1 MAVGVPAGTG
11 GTSVRLWAHIF
22 GERRGILGLFSGTRL
37 QPGSKKLHEPRSAYF
52 EWPLGRE
59 RVKEWVER
67 EAQAG
72 RETYHCSHLLT
83 ARRRIKENAA
93 RVGALWVDGDGAR
106 VTGSLPEPTAVVL
119 SSPGRE
125 QYYWRLTS
133 TVEPAIAE
141 TLNRR
146 LAAAM
151 GGDGSGWDLMQLLRP
166 PDTPNFKYAAAPT
179 VRLARL
185 VDERHDP
192 EELDRL
198 LPPLPEK
205 GSMPAVRRSERPK
218 ELGTA
223 LEPSRLSRRM
233 QDLIRYGNRG
243 EYPSRSEADMAA
255 CMAMFGAG
263 YGEAEVWDVMTA
275 PNNGISEKFL
285 EKGRDGERYL
295 ALTIGKAEA
304 LARASTRR
312 RPGEKVY
319 VSRKAVISVD

>member
-1 MAVGVPAGTG
+1 MDPRIPAGTG
-11 GTSVRLWAHIF
+11 GMSVALWNHVYGA
-22 GERRGILGLFSGTRL
+22 RRGILALFSGSRPRPVSRELLQTRT
-37 QPGSKKLHEPRSAYF
+37 EYF
-52 EWPLGRE
+52 EWPAEWE
-59 RVKEWVER
+59 RARGWIDR
-67 EAQAG
+67 EAKTG
-72 RETYHCSHLLT
+72 RETYHCTHLLT
-83 ARRRIKENAA
+83 ARRRIKKNAA
-93 RVGALWVDGDGAR
+93 RVGALWVDGDGAK

-125 QYYWRLTS
+125 QHYWRLTS
-133 TVEPAIAE
+133 TVEPAVAE

-151 GGDGSGWDLMQLLRP
+151 GGDGSGWDLTQLLRP
-166 PDTPNFKYAAAPT
+166 PGTPNFKYAAAPT
-179 VRLARL
+179 ARLARL

-205 GSMPAVRRSERPK
+205 GSMPAARRSERPK
-218 ELGTA
+218 ELGNA
-223 LEPSRLSRRM
+223 PEPSRLSRRM

-263 YGEAEVWDVMTA
+263 YGEAEVWGMMTD
-275 PNNGISEKFL
+275 PINGISEKFL
-285 EKGRDGERYL
+285 EKGRDGDRYL

-312 RPGEKVY
+312 RSEDKVY
-319 VSRKAVISVD
+319 TRRKGVISVG